1 MTIAERGFSLLEL
14 LLSVTIIGMLAGLS
28 WPVYQSYQTQTDL
41 DVTTQSIAD
50 SLRRAQTYAR
60 NGNGDSAWGVRILPD
75 SAVVYKGATYASPG
89 RDTAYDELIS
99 ISSAFTTGGL
109 SDITF
114 AKFTAAP
121 STTGSITLTA
131 AGNNIRT
138 ITINEKGTV
147 SY

>member
-1 MTIAERGFSLLEL
+1 
-14 LLSVTIIGMLAGLS
+14 MLAGLS

-60 NGNGDSAWGVRILPD
+60 NGSGDSVWGVRILSN
-75 SAVVYKGATYASPG
+75 SAVLYKGATYASPG

-109 SDITF
+109 SDISF
-114 AKFTAAP
+114 EKFTATP
-121 STTGSITLTA
+121 SVTGSITLTA
-131 AGNNIRT
+131 ASDNIRT